1 MLKQK
6 LQEILFC
13 VLIEELQSLCYTP
26 YSSMTEEKKILDECL
41 EKLNEMQKKAVYHS
55 GVPLLIRAGAGSG
68 KTRVITTKIAYLIEK
83 LNVTP
88 SSILALTFTNKA
100 AKEMKE
106 RAMQL
111 SKLAEDAVIKT
122 FHSFGVW
129 FLRQFARDIGLNPY
143 FTIYDVEASCSL
155 LAHIKLIITEK
166 EKAEYNFAK
175 AIEIPSSN
183 QTFEVELTNKE
194 VSYFFE
200 KISRAKD
207 YCLTPESEELYKIDS
222 SDVFRKIYSEY
233 QNRLKITQ
241 NVDFGDLILLTQQIL
256 KDNLTIRAK
265 MQNKFSVILV
275 DEYQDTNIAQVEL
288 LKLLAGE
295 GQYLC
300 VVGDEDQAIYKF
312 RGAEIKNILN
322 FQTMF
327 KRTESITLEE
337 NYRSKENILK
347 VANSIITHNTERF
360 KKNLMPTRKGGEA
373 VQVVIL
379 ENQDIEAAY
388 CASLI
393 IEYKEKGYDV
403 GDWAIIYRTN
413 KQSNTFETTFLYHN
427 IPYVVV
433 GSVEFYQREE
443 IKDAIALISLI
454 FSGSDE
460 VALRRL
466 LLKYVEGVGKT
477 KCEDIINW
485 SNSFLK
491 DHKEANREALIF
503 EHDFVATIPLI
514 ISNVKRLNNVAREK
528 LGEFINRLMELRH
541 LLFAKD
547 VKIENE
553 EINKAFQNSLAVF
566 IDHALK
572 LTGIYAYY
580 KEVDKK
586 DKTEKC
592 GNLNELVNSAV
603 HYELNERG
611 LSDFLDYIALREE
624 LENKDDKRYKSC
636 VKLMSMH
643 NTKGLE
649 FKNVVVTG
657 LEKGLFPRNEYD
669 MGEIEEERRL
679 MYVACTRAMDN
690 LFITSCRYRRN
701 VYSSGYTSPS
711 IFLSEIGEGL
721 VEAYEIRFG
730 NKIKIE
736 LSGIFSNEASRYKVG
751 MCVSHKEYGYGR
763 VDDVK
768 DEGGEVAI
776 NVHFFESGQSKVFL
790 PEYTDNL
797 AIVPNVT
804 LKDMEDEY

>member
-1 MLKQK
+1 MIK
-6 LQEILFC
+6 
-13 VLIEELQSLCYTP
+13 
-26 YSSMTEEKKILDECL
+26 EKTFNEHL
-41 EKLNEMQKKAVYHS
+41 ENLNEMQKKAVYHS
-55 GVPLLIRAGAGSG
+55 GNPLLIRAGAGSG

-83 LNVTP
+83 LNIP
-88 SSILALTFTNKA
+88 PYSILALTFTNKA

-111 SKLAEDAVIKT
+111 SQKAEDATIKT

-143 FTIYDVEASCSL
+143 FTIYDVEDSCSL
-155 LAHIKLIITEK
+155 LAHIKLILTQK
-166 EKAEYNFAK
+166 EKCEYNFAK
-175 AIEIPSSN
+175 TIELSSELHSNN

-207 YCLTPESEELYKIDS
+207 YCLFPESEELYKIDS
-222 SDVFRKIYSEY
+222 SSVFKKIYSEY
-233 QNRLKITQ
+233 QSRLRTTQ
-241 NVDFGDLILLTQQIL
+241 NVDFGDLILLPQQIL
-256 KDNLTIRAK
+256 KENLNIRAK
-265 MQNKFSVILV
+265 MQHKFSVILV

-322 FQTMF
+322 FQSMF
-327 KRTESITLEE
+327 KKTDSITLDK

-347 VANSIITHNTERF
+347 VANSIIEHNVERF
-360 KKNLMPTRKGGEA
+360 KKKLTSTRGVGEA
-373 VQVVIL
+373 VQVAIL
-379 ENQDIEAAY
+379 ENQDVEAAY

-393 IEYKEKGYDV
+393 IEYKSKGYEV
-403 GDWAIIYRTN
+403 GDWAVIYRTN
-413 KQSNTFETTFLYHN
+413 KQSNTFETAFLYHN
-427 IPYVVV
+427 IPYIVV

-443 IKDAIALISLI
+443 IRDAIALISLI

-466 LLKYVEGVGKT
+466 LLKYIEGIGKT
-477 KCEDIINW
+477 KCEDIINTA
-485 SNSFLK
+485 NLFLK
-491 DHKEANREALIF
+491 DNRQINREELVF
-503 EHDFVATIPLI
+503 EHDFVSCIPLI
-514 ISNVKRLNNVAREK
+514 IENVKKLNKKSRERVK
-528 LGEFINRLMELRH
+528 EFVSQLMNLRR
-541 LLFAKD
+541 LLFTQN

-553 EINKAFQNSLAVF
+553 EVDKAFQNSLAVF
-566 IDHALK
+566 IDCALK
-572 LTGIYAYY
+572 ICNVYSYY
-580 KEVDKK
+580 QEVDKK

-592 GNLNELVNSAV
+592 GNLNELVNSAS
-603 HYELNERG
+603 HYELSETG

-624 LENKDDKRYKSC
+624 LENKDSKRYESC

-669 MGEIEEERRL
+669 VNELEEERRL

-701 VYSSGYTSPS
+701 VYSSGYTFPS
-711 IFLSEIGEGL
+711 IFLSEIGDGL

-730 NKIKIE
+730 SKIKID
-736 LSGIFSNEASRYKVG
+736 LLGGFSTRASRYKVG
-751 MCVSHKEYGYGR
+751 MCVSHREYGYGR
-763 VDDVK
+763 VNDVM
-768 DEGGEVAI
+768 EEEGEVSI
-776 NVHFFESGQSKVFL
+776 NVRFFESGQSKVFL
-790 PEYTDNL
+790 PEYTQGL
-797 AIVPNVT
+797 EIVPGVT
-804 LKDMEDEY
+804 LKEDIDEY

>member
-1 MLKQK
+1 MINK
-6 LQEILFC
+6 
-13 VLIEELQSLCYTP
+13 
-26 YSSMTEEKKILDECL
+26 EKTLNEHL
-41 EKLNEMQKKAVYHS
+41 ENLNEMQKKAVYHS
-55 GVPLLIRAGAGSG
+55 GNPLLIRAGAGSG

-83 LNVTP
+83 LNVAP
-88 SSILALTFTNKA
+88 NSILALTFTNKA

-111 SKLAEDAVIKT
+111 SQEAEDAMIKT

-129 FLRQFARDIGLNPY
+129 FLRQFAREVGLNPY
-143 FTIYDVEASCSL
+143 FTIYDVEDSCSL
-155 LAHIKLIITEK
+155 LAHIKLTITQK
-166 EKAEYNFAK
+166 ERLEYNFAK
-175 AIEIPSSN
+175 TIEVPSTE
-183 QTFEVELTNKE
+183 QIFEVELTNKE

-207 YCLTPESEELYKIDS
+207 YCLTPESDELYKIDS
-222 SDVFRKIYSEY
+222 SAVFRKLYTEY
-233 QNRLKITQ
+233 QNRLRATQ
-241 NVDFGDLILLTQQIL
+241 NVDFGDLILLPQQIL
-256 KDNLTIRAK
+256 KENLTIRAK
-265 MQNKFSVILV
+265 MQRRFSVILV

-322 FQTMF
+322 FQEMF
-327 KRTESITLEE
+327 KKTDSITLDK

-347 VANSIITHNTERF
+347 VANSIIAHNTERF
-360 KKNLMPTRKGGEA
+360 KKNLTATRDAGEA

-379 ENQDIEAAY
+379 ENQDMEATY

-393 IEYKEKGYDV
+393 VEYKNKGYDV

-413 KQSNTFETTFLYHN
+413 RQSNTFETSFLYYN

-466 LLKYVEGVGKT
+466 LLKHIEGIGKA
-477 KCEDIINW
+477 KCEDIINTA
-485 SNSFLK
+485 NSYLK
-491 DHKEANREALIF
+491 DHKDMNREELIF
-503 EHDFVATIPLI
+503 ERDFISSIPFI
-514 ISNVKRLNNVAREK
+514 IGNVKKLNKKSREK
-528 LGEFINRLMELRH
+528 VVDFANQLMSLRQ
-541 LLFAKD
+541 LLFSKNI
-547 VKIENE
+547 KIENE
-553 EINKAFQNSLAVF
+553 DINKAFQNSLAVF

-572 LTGIYAYY
+572 ICNIYSYY
-580 KEVDKK
+580 QEVDKK

-603 HYELNERG
+603 HYELNDTG
-611 LSDFLDYIALREE
+611 LRDFLDYIALRQE
-624 LENKDDKRYKSC
+624 LENKDSKRYETC

-657 LEKGLFPRNEYD
+657 LEKGMFPRNEYD
-669 MGEIEEERRL
+669 INEIEEERRL

-701 VYSSGYTSPS
+701 VYSSGYSSPS
-711 IFLSEIGEGL
+711 IFLSEIGAGL

-730 NKIKIE
+730 NKTKIDL
-736 LSGIFSNEASRYKVG
+736 LSFSSSGASRYKVG
-751 MCVSHKEYGYGR
+751 MCVSHREYGYGR
-763 VDDVK
+763 VNDVNE
-768 DEGGEVAI
+768 EGGEIAI

-790 PEYTDNL
+790 PEYTSGL
-797 AIVPNVT
+797 SIVPNVM
-804 LKDMEDEY
+804 LKENEDEY

>member
-1 MLKQK
+1 MINKDKNLN
-6 LQEILFC
+6 EH
-13 VLIEELQSLCYTP
+13 
-26 YSSMTEEKKILDECL
+26 L
-41 EKLNEMQKKAVYHS
+41 ENLNEMQKKAVYHS
-55 GVPLLIRAGAGSG
+55 KNPLLIRAGAGSG

-83 LNVTP
+83 LNVAP
-88 SSILALTFTNKA
+88 ASILALTFTNKA

-111 SKLAEDAVIKT
+111 SEKAEDAVIKT

-129 FLRQFARDIGLNPY
+129 FLRQFARDVGLNPY
-143 FTIYDVEASCSL
+143 FSIYDVEDSCSL

-166 EKAEYNFAK
+166 ERAEYNFSK
-175 AIEIPSSN
+175 AIEVP
-183 QTFEVELTNKE
+183 QGRKTFEVELTNKE

-207 YCLTPESEELYKIDS
+207 YCLLPDSEELYKIDAT
-222 SDVFRKIYSEY
+222 DIFRKIYSEY
-233 QNRLKITQ
+233 QLKLRASQ
-241 NVDFGDLILLTQQIL
+241 NVDFGDLILLPQQIL
-256 KDNLTIRAK
+256 KENLYIRKK
-265 MQNKFSVILV
+265 MQDKFSVILV
-275 DEYQDTNIAQVEL
+275 DEYQDTNVAQMEL

-322 FQTMF
+322 FHNVF
-327 KRTESITLEE
+327 KKTESITLEE

-347 VANSIITHNTERF
+347 VAASIIEHNSERF
-360 KKNLMPTRKGGEA
+360 KKSLKATRGEGEA

-379 ENQDIEAAY
+379 ENQDMEAAY

-393 IEYKEKGYDV
+393 MEYKEKGYDV

-413 KQSNTFETTFLYHN
+413 KQSNIFETTFLYHN

-443 IKDAIALISLI
+443 IRDAIALISLI

-466 LLKYVEGVGKT
+466 LLKYVEGIGKT
-477 KCEDIINW
+477 KCEEIINA
-485 SNSFLK
+485 SNAFLK
-491 DHKEANREALIF
+491 EHSATNGLDLLSDQSF
-503 EHDFVATIPLI
+503 EHDFVTAIPLI
-514 ISNVKRLNNVAREK
+514 IESVKRLNKTTKEK
-528 LGEFINRLMELRH
+528 VKDFVGKLMDLRT
-541 LLFAKD
+541 LLFDKKAKFE
-547 VKIENE
+547 KEGINE
-553 EINKAFQNSLAVF
+553 AFQNSLAVF
-566 IDHALK
+566 IEHTLRV
-572 LTGIYAYY
+572 LGIYSHYQ
-580 KEVDKK
+580 EVDKK

-603 HYELNERG
+603 HYELNAQG
-611 LSDFLDYIALREE
+611 LSDFLDYIALRENI
-624 LENKDDKRYKSC
+624 ENKDSKRYEEC

-657 LEKGLFPRNEYD
+657 LEKGLFPRNEHD
-669 MGEIEEERRL
+669 LGELEEERRL

-690 LFITSCRYRRN
+690 LFITSCRYRRS
-701 VYSSGYTSPS
+701 VYTSGYTSPS

-736 LSGIFSNEASRYKVG
+736 LSGIFSSEESSFKVG
-751 MCVSHKEYGYGR
+751 MCVSHCEYGYGR
-763 VDDVK
+763 VDEVK
-768 DEGGEVAI
+768 EESGEVII
-776 NVHFFESGQSKVFL
+776 NVRFFESGQTKIFL
-790 PEYTDNL
+790 PQYTHGL
-797 AIVPNVT
+797 KIVPSVT
-804 LKDMEDEY
+804 LKETDEYY

>member
-1 MLKQK
+1 MIK
-6 LQEILFC
+6 
-13 VLIEELQSLCYTP
+13 
-26 YSSMTEEKKILDECL
+26 EKTLNEHL
-41 EKLNEMQKKAVYHS
+41 ENLNEMQKKAVYHS
-55 GVPLLIRAGAGSG
+55 GNPLLIRAGAGSG

-88 SSILALTFTNKA
+88 YSILALTFTNKA

-111 SKLAEDAVIKT
+111 SPKAEDAAIKT

-129 FLRQFARDIGLNPY
+129 FLRQFARDVGLNPY
-143 FTIYDVEASCSL
+143 FTIYDVEDSCSL
-155 LAHIKLIITEK
+155 LAHIKLILTQK
-166 EKAEYNFAK
+166 EKCEYNFAK
-175 AIEIPSSN
+175 TIELSSELYSNN

-207 YCLTPESEELYKIDS
+207 YCLSPESEELYKIDS
-222 SDVFRKIYSEY
+222 SSVFRKIYTEY
-233 QNRLKITQ
+233 QSRLRTTQ
-241 NVDFGDLILLTQQIL
+241 NVDFGDLILLPQQIL
-256 KDNLTIRAK
+256 KENLNIRAK
-265 MQNKFSVILV
+265 MQHKFSVILV

-322 FQTMF
+322 FQEMF
-327 KRTESITLEE
+327 KKTDSITLDK

-347 VANSIITHNTERF
+347 VANSIIEHNTERF
-360 KKNLMPTRKGGEA
+360 KKKLTATRGMGEA
-373 VQVVIL
+373 TQVAIL
-379 ENQDIEAAY
+379 ENQDMEAAY

-393 IEYKEKGYDV
+393 MEYKNKGYEV

-443 IKDAIALISLI
+443 IRDAIALISLI

-466 LLKYVEGVGKT
+466 LLKHIEGIGKA
-477 KCEDIINW
+477 KCEDIINTA
-485 SNSFLK
+485 NLFLK
-491 DHKEANREALIF
+491 DNKEINREELVF
-503 EHDFVATIPLI
+503 EHDFVSCIPLI
-514 ISNVKRLNNVAREK
+514 IGNVKKLNKKSRERVEEFVAQ
-528 LGEFINRLMELRH
+528 LMNLRR
-541 LLFAKD
+541 LLFTKN

-553 EINKAFQNSLAVF
+553 EIDKAFQNSLAVF

-572 LTGIYAYY
+572 ICHIYSYY
-580 KEVDKK
+580 QEVDKK

-603 HYELNERG
+603 HYELNETG

-624 LENKDDKRYKSC
+624 LENKDSKRYESC

-669 MGEIEEERRL
+669 VNELEEERRL

-730 NKIKIE
+730 SKIKID
-736 LSGIFSNEASRYKVG
+736 LLGSFSTGTSSYKVG
-751 MCVSHKEYGYGR
+751 MCVSHREYGYGR
-763 VDDVK
+763 VDDVRE
-768 DEGGEVAI
+768 EGGDVAI

-790 PEYTDNL
+790 PEYTSGL
-797 AIVPNVT
+797 SIVPNVI
-804 LKDMEDEY
+804 LKETWDDNGEY

>member
-1 MLKQK
+1 MLK
-6 LQEILFC
+6 
-13 VLIEELQSLCYTP
+13 
-26 YSSMTEEKKILDECL
+26 EEKILIKYL
-41 EKLNEMQKKAVYHS
+41 ENLNEMQQKAVYHS
-55 GVPLLIRAGAGSG
+55 GNPLLIRAGAGSG

-83 LNVTP
+83 LNVAP

-111 SKLAEDAVIKT
+111 SESAQDAVIKT

-129 FLRQFARDIGLNPY
+129 FLRQFARDVGLNPY
-143 FTIYDVEASCSL
+143 FTIYDVEDSCSL
-155 LAHIKLIITEK
+155 LAHIRLVITQRERL
-166 EKAEYNFAK
+166 EYNFAK
-175 AIEIPSSN
+175 AIEIPEKS

-207 YCLTPESEELYKIDS
+207 YCLSPESDELYKIDS
-222 SDVFRKIYSEY
+222 TEVFRKIYTEY
-233 QNRLKITQ
+233 QDKLRASQ
-241 NVDFGDLILLTQQIL
+241 NVDFGDLILLPQQIL
-256 KDNLTIRAK
+256 KENLHIRAK
-265 MQNKFSVILV
+265 MQHKFSVILV

-288 LKLLAGE
+288 LKLLAGD

-322 FQTMF
+322 FQSMF
-327 KRTESITLEE
+327 KKTESITLDK

-347 VANSIITHNTERF
+347 VANSIIEHNTERF
-360 KKNLMPTRKGGEA
+360 KKKLVATRDEGQMS
-373 VQVVIL
+373 QVIIL
-379 ENQDIEAAY
+379 ENQDMEAAF

-393 IEYKEKGYDV
+393 MEYKEKGYEV

-427 IPYVVV
+427 IPYIVV

-443 IKDAIALISLI
+443 IRDAIALISLV

-466 LLKYVEGVGKT
+466 LLKYVEGIGKT
-477 KCEDIINW
+477 KCEDIINS
-485 SNSFLK
+485 SNLFLK
-491 DHKEANREALIF
+491 DHKDIKLDELIF
-503 EHDFVATIPLI
+503 EHDFVSTIPIVIENL
-514 ISNVKRLNNVAREK
+514 KKLNKKSRESVRDFIGK
-528 LGEFINRLMELRH
+528 LMDLRR
-541 LLFAKD
+541 LLFTKN
-547 VKIENE
+547 VKIEREGINE
-553 EINKAFQNSLAVF
+553 AFQNSLAVF
-566 IDHALK
+566 IDYALK
-572 LTGIYAYY
+572 LSGIYSYY
-580 KEVDKK
+580 QEVDKK

-603 HYELNERG
+603 HYELNKTG

-624 LENKDDKRYKSC
+624 LENKDNKRYENC

-669 MGEIEEERRL
+669 ANELEEERRL

-701 VYSSGYTSPS
+701 VYSSGYASPS
-711 IFLSEIGEGL
+711 IFLSEIGQGL

-730 NKIKIE
+730 NRNKID
-736 LSGIFSNEASRYKVG
+736 LLGVFSNGVSKYKVG

-763 VDDVK
+763 VYEVSEE
-768 DEGGEVAI
+768 EGEIAI
-776 NVHFFESGQSKVFL
+776 NVYFFESGQSKIFL
-790 PEYTDNL
+790 PEYTHGL
-797 AIVPNVT
+797 MIVPNVVV
-804 LKDMEDEY
+804 KEPEDEY

>member
-1 MLKQK
+1 MIK
-6 LQEILFC
+6 
-13 VLIEELQSLCYTP
+13 
-26 YSSMTEEKKILDECL
+26 EKTLNEHL
-41 EKLNEMQKKAVYHS
+41 ENLNEMQKKAVYHS
-55 GVPLLIRAGAGSG
+55 GNPLLIRAGAGSG

-88 SSILALTFTNKA
+88 YSILALTFTNKA

-111 SKLAEDAVIKT
+111 SQKAEDAAIKT

-129 FLRQFARDIGLNPY
+129 FLRQFARDVGLNPY
-143 FTIYDVEASCSL
+143 FTIYDVEDSCSL
-155 LAHIKLIITEK
+155 LAHIKLILTQK
-166 EKAEYNFAK
+166 EKCEYNFAK
-175 AIEIPSSN
+175 TIELSSELYSNN

-207 YCLTPESEELYKIDS
+207 YCLSPESEELYKIDS
-222 SDVFRKIYSEY
+222 SSVFRKIYTEY
-233 QNRLKITQ
+233 QSRLRTTQ
-241 NVDFGDLILLTQQIL
+241 NVDFGDLILLPQQIL
-256 KDNLTIRAK
+256 KENLNIRAK
-265 MQNKFSVILV
+265 MQHKFSVILV

-322 FQTMF
+322 FQEMF
-327 KRTESITLEE
+327 KKTDSITLDK

-347 VANSIITHNTERF
+347 VANSIIEHNTERF
-360 KKNLMPTRKGGEA
+360 KKKLTATRGMGETT
-373 VQVVIL
+373 QVAIL
-379 ENQDIEAAY
+379 ENQDMEAAY

-393 IEYKEKGYDV
+393 MEYKNKGYEV

-443 IKDAIALISLI
+443 IRDAIALISLI

-466 LLKYVEGVGKT
+466 LLKHIEGIGKA
-477 KCEDIINW
+477 KCEDIINTA
-485 SNSFLK
+485 NLFLK
-491 DHKEANREALIF
+491 DNKEINREELVF
-503 EHDFVATIPLI
+503 EHDFVSCIPLI
-514 ISNVKRLNNVAREK
+514 IGNVKKLNKKSRERVEEFVAQ
-528 LGEFINRLMELRH
+528 LMNLRR
-541 LLFAKD
+541 LLFTKN

-553 EINKAFQNSLAVF
+553 EIDKAFQNSLAVF

-572 LTGIYAYY
+572 ICHIYSYY
-580 KEVDKK
+580 QEVDKK

-603 HYELNERG
+603 HYELNETG

-624 LENKDDKRYKSC
+624 LENKDSKRYESC

-669 MGEIEEERRL
+669 VNELEEERRL

-730 NKIKIE
+730 SKIKID
-736 LSGIFSNEASRYKVG
+736 LLGSFSTGTSSYKVG
-751 MCVSHKEYGYGR
+751 MCVSHREYGYGR
-763 VDDVK
+763 VDDVRE
-768 DEGGEVAI
+768 EGGDVAI

-790 PEYTDNL
+790 PEYTSGL
-797 AIVPNVT
+797 SIVPNVI
-804 LKDMEDEY
+804 LKETWDDNGEY

>member
-1 MLKQK
+1 MK
-6 LQEILFC
+6 
-13 VLIEELQSLCYTP
+13 
-26 YSSMTEEKKILDECL
+26 EKTTLNEHL
-41 EKLNEMQKKAVYHS
+41 ENLNEMQKKAVYHS
-55 GVPLLIRAGAGSG
+55 GIPLLIRAGAGSG
-68 KTRVITTKIAYLIEK
+68 KTRVITTKIAYLIER
-83 LNVTP
+83 LNVSP

-106 RAMQL
+106 RATHLCEQ
-111 SKLAEDAVIKT
+111 AEDAVIKT

-129 FLRQFARDIGLNPY
+129 FLRQFARDVGLNPY
-143 FTIYDVEASCSL
+143 FTIYDVEDSCTL
-155 LAHIKLIITEK
+155 LAHIKLIITQK
-166 EKAEYNFAK
+166 EKCEYNFAK
-175 AIEIPSSN
+175 TIELPSELPLKEQS
-183 QTFEVELTNKE
+183 FEVELTNKE

-207 YCLTPESEELYKIDS
+207 YCLTPTSDDLSKIDS
-222 SDVFRKIYSEY
+222 SSVFRKIYTEY
-233 QNRLKITQ
+233 QNKLKASQ
-241 NVDFGDLILLTQQIL
+241 NVDFGDLILLPQQIL
-256 KDNLTIRAK
+256 KENLAIRAK
-265 MQNKFSVILV
+265 MQHKFSVILV

-322 FQTMF
+322 FQEMF
-327 KRTESITLEE
+327 KKTDSITLDK

-347 VANSIITHNTERF
+347 VANSIIAHNSERF
-360 KKNLMPTRKGGEA
+360 KKDLTATRGKGNE
-373 VQVVIL
+373 VQVAIL
-379 ENQDIEAAY
+379 ENQDMEAAY

-393 IEYKEKGYDV
+393 LEYKDKGYDI

-427 IPYVVV
+427 IPYIVV
-433 GSVEFYQREE
+433 GSMEFYQREE
-443 IKDAIALISLI
+443 IKDAIALLSLI

-466 LLKYVEGVGKT
+466 LLKYIEGIGKT
-477 KCEDIINW
+477 KCEDIINTT
-485 SNSFLK
+485 NLFLK
-491 DHKEANREALIF
+491 EQKESIQEQLIF
-503 EHDFVATIPLI
+503 EHDFISSISLI
-514 ISNVKRLNNVAREK
+514 IGNVKKLNKVAKEK
-528 LGEFINRLMELRH
+528 LGEFINKLMSLRK
-541 LLFAKD
+541 LLFSEN
-547 VKIENE
+547 VKIERDGINE
-553 EINKAFQNSLAVF
+553 AFQNSLSVF

-572 LTGIYAYY
+572 LSGIYTYY
-580 KEVDKK
+580 QEIDKK
-586 DKTEKC
+586 NKTEKC

-603 HYELNERG
+603 HYQLNKIG
-611 LSDFLDYIALREE
+611 LNDFLDYIALREE
-624 LENKDDKRYKSC
+624 LENKDSKRYEKC

-669 MGEIEEERRL
+669 SSEIEEERRL

-730 NKIKIE
+730 NKMKIE
-736 LSGIFSNEASRYKVG
+736 LASIFSNGTTKYKIG
-751 MCVSHKEYGYGR
+751 MCVSHKDYGYGR
-763 VDDVK
+763 IDDVK
-768 DEGGEVAI
+768 EEEGEIAI

-790 PEYTDNL
+790 PEYTKGL
-797 AIVPNVT
+797 AIVPGVT
-804 LKDMEDEY
+804 LKETEDEY